1 MQQSGFIKILLEM
14 RRSIPNN
21 LFIQI
26 TAHPIILNFLCL
38 EYKVLHLPI
47 NLISSSEAPSV
58 LLVSSCSSL
67 VFVRCWAKCLFFF
80 FTFSPLQVFRV
91 AHRLFSSWG
100 TRGLFKLWSMSSR
113 LEKWNQS
120 VSPSTIWFFVT
131 PWIAA
136 HQAPLSRG
144 FFRQEYWKG
153 LPFLSPGDLPDSGI
167 EPSSPTL

>member
-67 VFVRCWAKCLFFF
+67 VFVRC
-80 FTFSPLQVFRV
+80 
-91 AHRLFSSWG
+91 
-100 TRGLFKLWSMSSR
+100 
-113 LEKWNQS
+113 
-120 VSPSTIWFFVT
+120 
-131 PWIAA
+131 
-136 HQAPLSRG
+136 
-144 FFRQEYWKG
+144 
-153 LPFLSPGDLPDSGI
+153 
-167 EPSSPTL
+167 